1 LEHSEILTIF
11 ATSKGS
17 LWLSGQN
24 PARGKPLSTLPNF
37 SMPKVLFD
45 YPGKFPAREQDLI
58 DTTLRKRV
66 SIFMMLTYFF
76 VIIRCLKNKTQIFL
90 VV

>member
-1 LEHSEILTIF
+1 MLENVPNIWIF
-11 ATSKGS
+11 QKNSLYLPASKGS

-37 SMPKVLFD
+37 SMSKVLFD

-58 DTTLRKRV
+58 DTTPRKRV
-66 SIFMMLTYFF
+66 SIL
-76 VIIRCLKNKTQIFL
+76 
-90 VV
+90 

>member
-1 LEHSEILTIF
+1 MLENVPNIWIF
-11 ATSKGS
+11 QKNSLYLPTSKGN

-45 YPGKFPAREQDLI
+45 YPGRIPRGQDLI
-58 DTTLRKRV
+58 DTTQKR
-66 SIFMMLTYFF
+66 
-76 VIIRCLKNKTQIFL
+76 
-90 VV
+90 

>member
-1 LEHSEILTIF
+1 LEHNEILLIF
-11 ATSKGS
+11 AASKGN

-58 DTTLRKRV
+58 DTTPRKRV
-66 SIFMMLTYFF
+66 SVNAHPSLLFK
-76 VIIRCLKNKTQIFL
+76 IIID
-90 VV
+90 

>member
-1 LEHSEILTIF
+1 MLENVPNIWIF
-11 ATSKGS
+11 QKNSLYLPTSKGN

-45 YPGKFPAREQDLI
+45 YPGRIPRGQDHI
-58 DTTLRKRV
+58 DTTQKR
-66 SIFMMLTYFF
+66 
-76 VIIRCLKNKTQIFL
+76 
-90 VV
+90 

>member
-1 LEHSEILTIF
+1 MLENVPNIWIF
-11 ATSKGS
+11 QKNSLYLPTSKGN

-45 YPGKFPAREQDLI
+45 YPGRIPRGQDHI
-58 DTTLRKRV
+58 DTTQEKG
-66 SIFMMLTYFF
+66 
-76 VIIRCLKNKTQIFL
+76 
-90 VV
+90 